1 MSVYRR
7 AGTRLLWIEY
17 SAHGRRYQV
26 SSGTADRRAAE
37 KRERE
42 ILRSIEAGTWTPPAS
57 RGQTRETVE
66 TYADRWIER
75 RHKAGVRTAGTEA
88 KRLRTYVVPAE
99 VPTPAG
105 PVRLGS
111 LALEDVRRPMIAAWV
126 LDLQGRV
133 SEATKRPLAPRTVR
147 HIYDVLRTMTLDAVA
162 DEIIAA
168 TPCTL
173 RERKGELPKKR
184 DADPRWRA
192 GAVYTRAELESLIGD
207 REIPIDRRVY
217 YAAMGLGGLRS
228 SEAAGLRWRDYDAR
242 ARPLGRLL
250 VATQIT
256 EDRVERGLKTEVPRL
271 VPVHPALATLLDV
284 WRVEGWPA
292 FYGRHPRQ
300 DDLVIPS
307 RAGAEVARSGSK
319 GRERLLD
326 DLERLG
332 YRATGRARHALRAT
346 LVTLGTEDGAQR
358 DVLDL
363 LVWAKP
369 SEVRAGY
376 QRFGWPAL
384 CAELA
389 KLRVELRP
397 GADVVTLGRGSGG
410 VAIPY
415 SPPDIGPGS
424 SGSVGKEHRGGGIRT
439 HDRAREDYGRTRK
452 AAEVARQTVAGF
464 RVSPGP
470 AMHGPM
476 QSPDSATREAA
487 ELLRAMGRP
496 DLAATLEDVEDD
508 GSVGSLGS

>member
-17 SAHGRRYQV
+17 TAHGRRYQV

-42 ILRSIEAGTWTPPAS
+42 ILRSIEAGTWTPPAA

-66 TYADRWIER
+66 TYAERWIER
-75 RHKAGVRTAGTEA
+75 RRKAGVRTAGVEA
-88 KRLRTYVVPAE
+88 TRLRTYALPALVPAGQG
-99 VPTPAG
+99 VA
-105 PVRLGS
+105 RLGS
-111 LALEDVRRPMIAAWV
+111 LALEDVRRPMIAAWL
-126 LDLQGRV
+126 LDLQHRT
-133 SEATKRPLAPRTVR
+133 SEATGRRLAPRTVR
-147 HIYDVLRTMTLDAVA
+147 HIYDVLRTMMLDAVA

-192 GAVYTRAELESLIGD
+192 GAVYTRDELEALIGHA
-207 REIPIDRRVY
+207 EIPIDRRVY
-217 YAAMGLGGLRS
+217 YALLGVAGLRS
-228 SEAAGLRWRDYDAR
+228 SEAAGLRWRDYDPR
-242 ARPLGRLL
+242 AVPLGRLL
-250 VATQIT
+250 VAMQIT
-256 EDRVERGLKTEVPRL
+256 ADREERTLKTEVPRL
-271 VPVHPALATLLDV
+271 VPVHPALGALLDV
-284 WRVEGWPA
+284 WRHEGWPA
-292 FYGRHPRQ
+292 FYARHPRP

-307 RAGAEVARSGSK
+307 RAGAEVARAGSK
-319 GRERLLD
+319 ARERLLA

-363 LVWAKP
+363 LVWARP

-384 CAELA
+384 CAEVA
-389 KLRVELRP
+389 RLRIELRP

-410 VAIPY
+410 VQIPY
-415 SPPDIGPGS
+415 SAPDIGPVRA
-424 SGSVGKEHRGGGIRT
+424 GSVEKEHRGGGIRT
-439 HDRAREDYGRTRK
+439 HHRAREDIGKPRK
-452 AAEVARQTVAGF
+452 AAEVPRQSATAF
-464 RVSPGP
+464 PSIPGP
-470 AMHGPM
+470 RMQGPM

-487 ELLRAMGRP
+487 ELLRAIGRP
-496 DLAATLEDVEDD
+496 DLAAAIDGGLEPAERQEA
-508 GSVGSLGS
+508 